1 MEGRAVSRFDRY
13 ILSQLLVTFGV
24 FSLVLVLV
32 YWINRAVRL
41 FDQII
46 SSGESFGVFLE
57 LSALTLPNVIK
68 LVIPVSAFAASVYVT
83 NRLSNESELVIV
95 QSTGYSPWRLARPVL
110 VFGVMVALF
119 ASVLAHVLVPASLAR
134 LSDRQTE
141 IAENVTAR
149 LLVEGRFLHPSEGIT
164 FYISRITKEGEL
176 IDVFLSNVRAPER
189 RVAYTAERALLI
201 RGETSPK
208 LLMFDGMVQR
218 LESETGRLSVT
229 HYDQLTLDIGTLL
242 DTPQPGQRRLA
253 EWTTRDL
260 LAAGPERT
268 AAAGTTRALT
278 LFEAHSRI
286 TQSLLCVTAP
296 LLGFAA
302 LLIGGFSR
310 FGLWRRIFG
319 AVALLVVLQ
328 TLNTA
333 LTDVALSRLE
343 NWPLY
348 YFSTGAAALVVLVLF
363 WLAAHPAALT
373 LHRRRVAA

>member
-1 MEGRAVSRFDRY
+1 VSRFDRY

-68 LVIPVSAFAASVYVT
+68 LVVPVSAFAASVYVT

-110 VFGVMVALF
+110 VFGVTVALF

-164 FYISRITKEGEL
+164 FYISRITKDGEL

-189 RVAYTAERALLI
+189 RISYTAERALLI

-218 LESETGRLSVT
+218 LDTGTGRLSVT

-260 LAAGPERT
+260 LAATPERI
-268 AAAGTTRALT
+268 AAAGTTKALT

-286 TQSLLCVTAP
+286 TQSLLCITAP

-348 YFSTGAAALVVLVLF
+348 YFSTLAAAIVVLVLF
-363 WLAAHPAALT
+363 WLAAHPAAMT
-373 LHRRRVAA
+373 MHRRRAAP